1 MKIRFTRLLQM
12 MSFAACLFLLPACGG
27 DKDDEPDRPNKPD
40 TPNVDPNKPVA
51 DPSETVTLNILN
63 TGKDYKDGV
72 SLGNDVYVYIDAANN
87 LHGCWNGGNG
97 DWALS
102 SNSDIIDIGE
112 VAGLG
117 NIVSIPTTGYSS
129 SAAVVPGH
137 GYVIKSTQR
146 EQGIGLNQ
154 TIYVRLYVVDF
165 MTSTSGGIMGATVKY
180 QNPFQLSIRLEKN
193 EVTFDAEG
201 TGTTQYV
208 KLVNPTPFTVKSK
221 PEWIKEVTVE
231 ESNLKI
237 TADNNIGVSQ
247 REGSIILSNS
257 ESEVTIK
264 ATQRGASKPLFAK
277 GAGTASDPFII
288 SSAIDLDNV
297 RQAPYAHFR
306 QNADIDLANYSSN
319 GTGWNPIDN
328 FTGAYD
334 GDMHKIKNIYINS
347 SNSNVGL
354 FGTVDSKDA
363 LIKGI
368 ILEIKEGAEIKG
380 TLSVGGIAGNLIQG
394 TIQECS
400 VKGKIRSTNEN
411 CGGIASFNTALNGD
425 RINSTRIV
433 ERSRVEGNLETRYGQ
448 IYGIAAYAK
457 VSNCEC
463 KVEFDGYRASWHAF
477 GSESDRCLLMTPAY
491 LSGINSDG
499 SSLCHLWD
507 SNGLPESA
515 KMKSTYEGWDFV
527 KVWTIEEGV
536 SLPRLR
542 CFE

>member
-1 MKIRFTRLLQM
+1 M

-27 DKDDEPDRPNKPD
+27 DKDDEPDRPDKPD

-146 EQGIGLNQ
+146 ESGIGLNQ

-180 QNPFQLSIRLEKN
+180 QNPFQLPIRVEKN

-221 PEWIKEVTVE
+221 PEWIKEVIVE
-231 ESNLKI
+231 DENELKI
-237 TADNNIGVSQ
+237 TADNNISVSQ

-277 GAGTASDPFII
+277 GSGTTSDPFII

-297 RQAPYAHFR
+297 RLAPYAHFK

-328 FTGAYD
+328 FTGTYD
-334 GDMHKIKNIYINS
+334 GNMHKIKNIYINS

-354 FGTVDSKDA
+354 FATVDSKDA

-368 ILEIKEGAEIKG
+368 ILEIKDGAEIKG
-380 TLSVGGIAGNLIQG
+380 NSSVGGIAGNLIRG

-400 VKGKIRSTNEN
+400 VKGKIETSRYGD
-411 CGGIASFNTALNGD
+411 CGGIASFNTNSNID
-425 RINSTRIV
+425 RINDTRIV
-433 ERSRVEGNLETRYGQ
+433 ERCRFEGDLEEPYEGC
-448 IYGIAAYAK
+448 IYGIAVHAK
-457 VSNCEC
+457 VSDCEC
-463 KVEFDGYRASWHAF
+463 RVEYHWYRGSKYAF
-477 GSESDRCLLMTPAY
+477 GSESTRCWMVTPTQ
-491 LSGINSDG
+491 LSYINANG
-499 SSLCHLWD
+499 SSLCHLWNTND
-507 SNGLPESA
+507 WSNSA
-515 KMKSTYEGWDFV
+515 MLKATYEGWDFV
-527 KVWTIEEGV
+527 KVWTIDEGK